1 MNTPISSKSVLVV
14 DDEPLI
20 LSAMEEILNFEGH
33 RVEAVGDAE
42 SALEKLA
49 NRHFDIVFT
58 DLGLPK
64 MPVDV
69 LAREIKK
76 QSPQQIVVM
85 VPGSGEPLNQKQV
98 EQSSIDST
106 LQKPFHMREFR
117 EIMQAITLRQAVE
130 TPRPVE
136 LLASL

>member
-1 MNTPISSKSVLVV
+1 VQWKR
-14 DDEPLI
+14 
-20 LSAMEEILNFEGH
+20 LSFEGH

-64 MPVDV
+64 MPGDV

-85 VPGSGEPLNQKQV
+85 VTGNGEPLNQKQV
-98 EQSSIDST
+98 EQSSIDFT
-106 LQKPFHMREFR
+106 LQKPFHMRELR

-130 TPRPVE
+130 TSRPAE